1 MSVSEQL
8 KQESLRRLLESRQR
22 IHRCLDLLGE
32 ERIWHRPNANTPT
45 VGNLVLHLAGNVG
58 QWITATLGNR
68 PDTRDRDAE
77 FARTE
82 PLAIADLKRT
92 IDDAL
97 DMAMGTISHLT
108 DADLAATWRVQ
119 GFQETGTAILVHV
132 VEHMS
137 YHTGQI
143 ALHTK
148 LALNIDTGWYAGK
161 DLTAK
166 G

>member
-8 KQESLRRLLESRQR
+8 KQESLRRLEESRQR

-32 ERIWHRPNANTPT
+32 ERAWHRPNANTPT

-58 QWITATLGNR
+58 QWITTTLGNR
-68 PDTRDRDAE
+68 PDTRDRDTE
-77 FARTE
+77 FAETE
-82 PLAIADLKRT
+82 PLPIADLKRT
-92 IDDAL
+92 FDSVLDA
-97 DMAMGTISHLT
+97 AMGTISSLT
-108 DADLAATWRVQ
+108 DPDLAATWRVQ

-143 ALHTK
+143 TLHTK
-148 LALNIDTGWYAGK
+148 LALDIDTGWYADQ
-161 DLTAK
+161 DLSAK